1 MSCGEDCDVIDV
13 MTRGQRDAERRLAA
27 EIDSSIPDV
36 LRREWDRH
44 VGREQVV
51 VARQGIFSPRL
62 HPFGY
67 ELGFRA
73 PGSTGVDA
81 AGWSELQHERAT
93 SAVLRATFGRADVDE
108 VGHGRWLFV
117 RCPRAYLVGDLHL
130 PARPDRLVIE
140 IAGGTRID
148 GDVLRG
154 VRRLREQGFRVAMAG
169 FVSRADQRALL
180 PQADFV
186 KIDARDLDVEGEPVV
201 DLARSHGAL
210 LVAEFVE
217 SSAELRA
224 GRRLGFDLYQG
235 YLLERSLLLDRSSAP
250 LLGPDHD
257 SIGRSL

>member
-1 MSCGEDCDVIDV
+1 
-13 MTRGQRDAERRLAA
+13 MTRGQGDDQLAA
-27 EIDSSIPDV
+27 DV
-36 LRREWDRH
+36 DAAISAELRREWDRH
-44 VGREQVV
+44 VAREQVV
-51 VARQGIFSPRL
+51 VGRQGIFSPRL

-67 ELGFRA
+67 ELAFRT
-73 PGSTGVDA
+73 PGATSTDA
-81 AGWSELQHERAT
+81 AAWSELQHERAT
-93 SAVLRATFGRADVDE
+93 AAVLRATFGRADVDE

-117 RCPRAYLVGDLHL
+117 RCPRAYLTGALAV

-140 IAGGTRID
+140 VPGSTRID

-169 FVSRADQRALL
+169 FVSRTDQRTLL

-186 KIDARDLDVEGEPVV
+186 KIDARDLDLEGEPVV

-217 SSAELRA
+217 SSVELKA

-235 YLLERSLLLDRSSAP
+235 NLLERSLLLDRSSAP
-250 LLGPDHD
+250 LLRPDTD
-257 SIGRSL
+257 VLGQRYR

>member
-1 MSCGEDCDVIDV
+1 
-13 MTRGQRDAERRLAA
+13 MTRGQGDVERRLAA
-27 EIDSSIPDV
+27 QIDSAIPDA

-44 VGREQVV
+44 VAREQVV
-51 VARQGIFSPRL
+51 VGRQGIFSPRL

-67 ELGFRA
+67 ELAFRT
-73 PGSTGVDA
+73 PGATSTDA
-81 AGWSELQHERAT
+81 AAWTDLQHERAT

-140 IAGGTRID
+140 VSGQTRID

-154 VRRLREQGFRVAMAG
+154 VRRLREQGFRIAMAG
-169 FVSRADQRALL
+169 FVSREDQRSLL

-186 KIDARDLDVEGEPVV
+186 KIDARDLDLEGEPVV

-217 SSAELRA
+217 TSTELKA

-235 YLLERSLLLDRSSAP
+235 NLLERSLLLDRSSAP
-250 LLGPDHD
+250 LLRPSAD
-257 SIGRSL
+257 STGRS

>member
-1 MSCGEDCDVIDV
+1 
-13 MTRGQRDAERRLAA
+13 MTRGHGEAERRLADA
-27 EIDSSIPDV
+27 VDAAIPDA

-44 VGREQVV
+44 VAQEQVV
-51 VARQGIFSPRL
+51 VGRQGIFSPRL

-67 ELGFRA
+67 ELAFRV
-73 PGSTGVDA
+73 PGTTCADA
-81 AGWSELQHERAT
+81 AAWSDLQHERAT

-117 RCPRAYLVGDLHL
+117 RCPRAYLVGDLQL
-130 PARPDRLVIE
+130 PSRPDRLVIE
-140 IAGGTRID
+140 IAGSTRID
-148 GDVLRG
+148 GDILRG
-154 VRRLREQGFRVAMAG
+154 VRRLREQGFRIAMAG
-169 FVSRADQRALL
+169 FVSRPDQRSLL

-217 SSAELRA
+217 SSTELKA

-235 YLLERSLLLDRSSAP
+235 NLLERSLLLDRSSAP
-250 LLGPDHD
+250 LIGPDHD
-257 SIGRSL
+257 SIGRYL

>member
-1 MSCGEDCDVIDV
+1 
-13 MTRGQRDAERRLAA
+13 MTRGHGEAEQRLADA
-27 EIDSSIPDV
+27 VDAAIPDA
-36 LRREWDRH
+36 LRRVWDSH
-44 VGREQVV
+44 VAREQVV
-51 VARQGIFSPRL
+51 VGRQGIFSPRL

-67 ELGFRA
+67 ELAFRT
-73 PGSTGVDA
+73 PGTTCADA
-81 AGWSELQHERAT
+81 AAWSDLQHERAT

-117 RCPRAYLVGDLHL
+117 RCPRAFLVGDLHL
-130 PARPDRLVIE
+130 PSRPDRLVVE
-140 IAGGTRID
+140 IAGSTRID

-154 VRRLREQGFRVAMAG
+154 VRRLREQGYRIAMAG
-169 FVSRADQRALL
+169 FVSRPDQRSLL

-217 SSAELRA
+217 SSTELKG

-235 YLLERSLLLDRSSAP
+235 NLLERSLLLDRSSAP
-250 LLGPDHD
+250 LIGPDHD
-257 SIGRSL
+257 SIGRYI

>member
-1 MSCGEDCDVIDV
+1 MSCRADCGVIER
-13 MTRGQRDAERRLAA
+13 MTRGQGDAERRLAA
-27 EIDSSIPDV
+27 EIDAAIPDA
-36 LRREWDRH
+36 LRREWDR
-44 VGREQVV
+44 RLAAEQVV
-51 VARQGIFSPRL
+51 VGRQGIFSPRL

-67 ELGFRA
+67 ELGFRV
-73 PGSTGVDA
+73 PGATSADA
-81 AGWSELQHERAT
+81 ASWSELQHERAT

-117 RCPRAYLVGDLHL
+117 RCPRAFLVGDLHL
-130 PARPDRLVIE
+130 PARPDRLVVE
-140 IAGGTRID
+140 IAAGTRID

-154 VRRLREQGFRVAMAG
+154 VRHLREQGFRVALAG

-217 SSAELRA
+217 SSEELRA

-235 YLLERSLLLDRSSAP
+235 NLLERSLLLDRSSAP

-257 SIGRSL
+257 SIGRYL

>member
-1 MSCGEDCDVIDV
+1 MER
-13 MTRGQRDAERRLAA
+13 MTRGQGDVEQQLATA
-27 EIDSSIPDV
+27 IDSAIPHE

-44 VGREQVV
+44 LAREQVV
-51 VARQGIFSPRL
+51 VGRQGIFSPRL

-67 ELGFRA
+67 ELAFRT
-73 PGSTGVDA
+73 PGATRADA
-81 AGWSELQHERAT
+81 TAWSDLQHERAT
-93 SAVLRATFGRADVDE
+93 AAVLRATFGRAEVDE

-117 RCPRAYLVGDLHL
+117 RCPRTYLTGELQL
-130 PARPDRLVIE
+130 PARPDRLVVE
-140 IAGGTRID
+140 IAGTTRID

-169 FVSRADQRALL
+169 FVSRSDQRMLL

-186 KIDARDLDVEGEPVV
+186 KIDARDLDLEGEPVV

-217 SSAELRA
+217 TSTELKA

-235 YLLERSLLLDRSSAP
+235 NLLERSLLLDRTSAP
-250 LLGPDHD
+250 LLPPVQD
-257 SIGRSL
+257 RSGQRNL

>member
-1 MSCGEDCDVIDV
+1 
-13 MTRGQRDAERRLAA
+13 MTRGHGDAERRLAA
-27 EIDSSIPDV
+27 DIDSAIPAA
-36 LRREWDRH
+36 LRREWERH

-51 VARQGIFSPRL
+51 VGRQGIFSPRL

-67 ELGFRA
+67 ELAFRT
-73 PGSTGVDA
+73 PGATRTDA
-81 AGWSELQHERAT
+81 AAWTDLQHERAT

-108 VGHGRWLFV
+108 VGHGRWLFI

-154 VRRLREQGFRVAMAG
+154 VRRLREQGFRIAMAG
-169 FVSRADQRALL
+169 FVSRQDQRSLL

-186 KIDARDLDVEGEPVV
+186 KIDSRDLDLEGEPVV

-217 SSAELRA
+217 SSTELKA

-235 YLLERSLLLDRSSAP
+235 NLLERSLLLDRTSAP
-250 LLGPDHD
+250 LLRPSAD
-257 SIGRSL
+257 STGHFL

>member
-1 MSCGEDCDVIDV
+1 
-13 MTRGQRDAERRLAA
+13 MTRGHDEAERRLADA
-27 EIDSSIPDV
+27 VDAAIPDV

-44 VGREQVV
+44 VAREQVV
-51 VARQGIFSPRL
+51 VGRQGIFSPRL

-67 ELGFRA
+67 ELAFRA
-73 PGSTGVDA
+73 PGTTCADA
-81 AGWSELQHERAT
+81 AAWSDLQHERAT

-117 RCPRAYLVGDLHL
+117 RCPRAFLVGDLHL
-130 PARPDRLVIE
+130 PSRPDRLVVE
-140 IAGGTRID
+140 IAGSSPID

-154 VRRLREQGFRVAMAG
+154 VRRLREQGFRIAMAG
-169 FVSRADQRALL
+169 FVSRPDQRSLL

-210 LVAEFVE
+210 VVAEFVE
-217 SSAELRA
+217 SSTELKA

-235 YLLERSLLLDRSSAP
+235 NLLERSLLLDRSSAP
-250 LLGPDHD
+250 LIGPDHD
-257 SIGRSL
+257 SIGRYI

>member
-1 MSCGEDCDVIDV
+1 
-13 MTRGQRDAERRLAA
+13 MTRGQGDAERHLAA
-27 EIDSSIPDV
+27 EIDAAVPDA

-44 VGREQVV
+44 LAREQVV
-51 VARQGIFSPRL
+51 VGRQGIFSPRL

-67 ELGFRA
+67 ELGFRV
-73 PGSTGVDA
+73 PGATCADA
-81 AGWSELQHERAT
+81 AAWSELQHERAT

-117 RCPRAYLVGDLHL
+117 RCPRAFLVGDLHL
-130 PARPDRLVIE
+130 PARPDRLVVE
-140 IAGGTRID
+140 IAAGTRID

-154 VRRLREQGFRVAMAG
+154 VRRLREQGFRVALAG
-169 FVSRADQRALL
+169 FVSRTDQRALL

-217 SSAELRA
+217 SSEELRA

-235 YLLERSLLLDRSSAP
+235 NLLERSLLLDRSSAP

-257 SIGRSL
+257 SIGRYL

>member
-1 MSCGEDCDVIDV
+1 
-13 MTRGQRDAERRLAA
+13 MTRGQGDVERRLAA
-27 EIDSSIPDV
+27 EIDSAIPDA

-51 VARQGIFSPRL
+51 VGRQGIFSPRL

-67 ELGFRA
+67 ELAFRT
-73 PGSTGVDA
+73 PGATCTDA
-81 AGWSELQHERAT
+81 AAWTDLQHERAT
-93 SAVLRATFGRADVDE
+93 SAVLRASFGRADVDE

-130 PARPDRLVIE
+130 PARPDRLVVE

-154 VRRLREQGFRVAMAG
+154 VRRLREQGFRIAMAG
-169 FVSRADQRALL
+169 FVSRQDQRSLL

-186 KIDARDLDVEGEPVV
+186 KIDARDLDLEGEPVV

-217 SSAELRA
+217 SSTELKA

-235 YLLERSLLLDRSSAP
+235 NLLERSLLLDRSSAP
-250 LLGPDHD
+250 LLRPSAD
-257 SIGRSL
+257 STGHFL

>member
-1 MSCGEDCDVIDV
+1 MDV
-13 MTRGQRDAERRLAA
+13 MTRGQGDVERRLGD
-27 EIDSSIPDV
+27 EIDAAIPDG

-44 VGREQVV
+44 VSREQVV
-51 VARQGIFSPRL
+51 VGRQGIFSPRL

-73 PGSTGVDA
+73 PGATSADA
-81 AGWSELQHERAT
+81 VGWSDLQHERAT

-117 RCPRAYLVGDLHL
+117 RCPRAFLTGELHL
-130 PARPDRLVIE
+130 PNRPDRLVIE
-140 IAGGTRID
+140 IAGSTRID

-154 VRRLREQGFRVAMAG
+154 VRRLREQGFRIAVAG
-169 FVSRADQRALL
+169 FVSRQDQRALL

-217 SSAELRA
+217 TSTELKA

-235 YLLERSLLLDRSSAP
+235 NLLERSLLVDRTAAP
-250 LLGPDHD
+250 LLRPGTTRLGQHY
-257 SIGRSL
+257 I